1 MLHNFVAKFSLVI
14 VTLCISITPLS
25 ATTQMT
31 EVDPNTVIDSDLDA
45 PQIAQPSIPPEIL
58 PFPDPSLN
66 DDLLTGD
73 VVTTPAYPPDA
84 ANTIPGDSQIPEETT
99 QSERNNT
106 YEKKDLIGVAQG
118 IFGKGAQGLAGLIE
132 KILKDQGQPNAYI
145 VGREASAAL
154 VFGLRY
160 GSGILYHKI
169 EGERPIYWTG
179 PSLGFDAGINAA
191 KTFVLVYNLYD
202 TEDIFK
208 RYVAGEGAAYL
219 VGGLNA
225 SYLRHRDV
233 VLIPIR
239 VGVGVRLGANIGYMK
254 FRKKQKWLPF

>member
-31 EVDPNTVIDSDLDA
+31 EVDPNTVIDSDLDT
-45 PQIAQPSIPPEIL
+45 PQIAQPSRPPEIL

-73 VVTTPAYPPDA
+73 VVTTPAYP
-84 ANTIPGDSQIPEETT
+84 S
-99 QSERNNT
+99 SERNNT